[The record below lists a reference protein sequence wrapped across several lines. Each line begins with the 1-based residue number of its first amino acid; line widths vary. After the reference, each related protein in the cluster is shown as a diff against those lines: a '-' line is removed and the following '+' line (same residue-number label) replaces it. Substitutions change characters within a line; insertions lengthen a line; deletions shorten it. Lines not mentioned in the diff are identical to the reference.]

1 MPRCG
6 SPAVRGPLL
15 IVVSGRPGTGK
26 TTLCRQLSRTLG
38 AYYRRVDAAEAALAR
53 LGGTVGAAGYAVV
66 SELAVS
72 NLELG
77 AVVVVDGVSP
87 VPEARSGWWEA
98 AQRAGAALLPVETVL
113 PDVIEHQRRVQ
124 ARLADIPDHRVPTW
138 DEVVSGAWTPWDDD
152 RDGHRHSVHTTDPN
166 HALAAVL
173 RHLCQDAA
181 QP

>member
-1 MPRCG
+1 MTTN
-6 SPAVRGPLL
+6 SPGVRGPLL

-26 TTLCRQLSRTLG
+26 TTLCKQLSRILR
-38 AYYRRVDAAEAALAR
+38 ASYLRVDAAETALAR

-77 AVVVVDGVSP
+77 AVVVVDAVSP
-87 VPEARSGWWEA
+87 VPEARSGWREA
-98 AQRAGAALLPVETVL
+98 SQRAGATLLQVETVL
-113 PDVIEHQRRVQ
+113 PDLIEHQRRVHT
-124 ARLADIPDHRVPTW
+124 RLADIPDHRVPSW
-138 DEVVSGAWTPWDDD
+138 DEVASGAWTPWDED
-152 RDGHRHSVHTTDPN
+152 RDGHRLSVHTTDAN